1 MQIAYKF
8 HVPTEHLNSLHGAL
22 AAIKHTAPPFYMNIS
37 AHGVGWWRQ
46 VYDSAL
52 HLGHHVYAV
61 SYPLG
66 ANATVLQTLQSRENI
81 RLETHVEQINLL
93 AQIDGHS
100 RLFQFH
106 RNCDSKYLEGEMVRS
121 TSRCRVDLNGSSLHC
136 ITDQDCLVDISCEN
150 TSLK

>member
-1 MQIAYKF
+1 M
-8 HVPTEHLNSLHGAL
+8 EHLNSLHGAL
-22 AAIKHTAPPFYMNIS
+22 AAIKHTTPLYMNIS
-37 AHGVGWWRQ
+37 AHGVGWGWQ

-66 ANATVLQTLQSRENI
+66 ANATVLQT
-81 RLETHVEQINLL
+81 
-93 AQIDGHS
+93 
-100 RLFQFH
+100 
-106 RNCDSKYLEGEMVRS
+106 LEGEMVRS

-150 TSLK
+150 TSLQAKVAGVAMVDALLN